1 MEPLLQ
7 IDILQLHLFEK
18 VDLNLLLFVKVA

>member
-18 VDLNLLLFVKVA
+18 VDLNLLLIVKVA

>member
-18 VDLNLLLFVKVA
+18 VDLKLLLFVKVA